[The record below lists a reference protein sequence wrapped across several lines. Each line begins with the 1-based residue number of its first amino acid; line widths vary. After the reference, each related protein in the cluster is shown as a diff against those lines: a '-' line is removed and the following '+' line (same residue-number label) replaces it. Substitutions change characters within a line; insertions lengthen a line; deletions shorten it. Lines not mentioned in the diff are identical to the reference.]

1 MKKWNKTGKITLP
14 VLLCLVI
21 FGCIGCTVVAIEV
34 YDLVYARREDVKD
47 NEFTT
52 YITWKEIDHVKYPRE
67 EVHFISGGN
76 KLQAFIYGGSNNNGL
91 IVISNGIG
99 STSDDYLP
107 MIMYFVDKGWRVFCF
122 NNTGVGGSEG
132 ESIRGL
138 TQSVIDLDT
147 ALAFVK
153 NSGRFNGLPVM
164 LVGHSLGGFAV
175 CAVLNLNQKPNAI
188 VSFAGFNSS
197 KEISEEQGVA
207 VADNA
212 FYLFTPQIWAIEKQ
226 LFGDK
231 VKLAAVDGINRAGIP
246 VMIVH
251 SSDDKIISAKKS
263 SIYAHRSQ
271 INNPKAEIV
280 FFDGENASGHD
291 RVYGSKETTEYMKS
305 ATENWVAYIAEH
317 GYVSNATL
325 AQWAKEYNFDKIK
338 ANELNMELME
348 RVNDL
353 FNGAK

>member
-1 MKKWNKTGKITLP
+1 MKKRNKTAKIVML
-14 VLLCLVI
+14 VFLCMVFL
-21 FGCIGCTVVAIEV
+21 GCIGCTVVALEA
-34 YDLVYARREDVKD
+34 YALVFSRLEDVQD

-52 YITWKEIDHVKYPRE
+52 RIAWKEIDQVKYPRE
-67 EVHFISGGN
+67 EVHFISDGN
-76 KLQAFIYGGSNNNGL
+76 KLQGFIYGGSNNNGL

-107 MIMYFVDKGWRVFCF
+107 IVMYFVDKGWRVFCF

-132 ESIRGL
+132 ESKRGL
-138 TQSVIDLDT
+138 TQSVIDLDV
-147 ALAFVK
+147 ALTFIK

-175 CAVLNLNQKPNAI
+175 CAVLNLNQKPNAV

-207 VADNA
+207 MVGNA
-212 FYLFTPQIWAIEKQ
+212 FYLFTPQTWAIEKQ
-226 LFGDK
+226 LFGEK
-231 VKLAAVDGINRAGIP
+231 AKLTAVDGINKAAIP

-251 SSDDKIISAKKS
+251 SSDDEIISAKRS
-263 SIYAHRSQ
+263 SIYAHGSQ
-271 INNPKAEIV
+271 INNPNVKIV

-291 RVYGSKETTEYMKS
+291 RVYGSKKATEYMKL
-305 ATENWVAYIAEH
+305 ATKSWEAYIAEH
-317 GYVSNATL
+317 GYVSKATL
-325 AQWAKEYNFDKIK
+325 AQWAEEYNFDKTI

-348 RVNDL
+348 MVNDL